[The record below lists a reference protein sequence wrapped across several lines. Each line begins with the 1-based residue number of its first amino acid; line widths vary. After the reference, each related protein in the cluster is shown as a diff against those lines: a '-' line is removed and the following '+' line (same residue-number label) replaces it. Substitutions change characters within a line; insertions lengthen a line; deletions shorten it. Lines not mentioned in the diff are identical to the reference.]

1 MAKTADITSLESLI
15 DAAKDL
21 LDGNYTSD
29 TLENLKDAIEKAE
42 AVVADQNRGDSDISD
57 AYAGLI
63 DAIIKLEMKGNTAAL
78 KAMLI
83 KAGEVLKDADAYVAE
98 TIEGLAAVTKDA
110 QAVYDDDDAV
120 HSEVNDAVKALTLKV
135 AEARLRGDVNGDG
148 AVTTADSA
156 VLLRASAEMTTLST
170 EAEASAD
177 VNGDGVADTNDAAL
191 ILQRA
196 AEKITKF

>member
-1 MAKTADITSLESLI
+1 M
-15 DAAKDL
+15 
-21 LDGNYTSD
+21 
-29 TLENLKDAIEKAE
+29 
-42 AVVADQNRGDSDISD
+42 
-57 AYAGLI
+57 
-63 DAIIKLEMKGNTAAL
+63 
-78 KAMLI
+78 
-83 KAGEVLKDADAYVAE
+83 
-98 TIEGLAAVTKDA
+98 
-110 QAVYDDDDAV
+110 
-120 HSEVNDAVKALTLKV
+120 NDAVKALTLKV